1 MKQSVRFNTT
11 EDDDDQGEHERNVK
25 HSNFK
30 SSSRSNS
37 ASNSNGKVS
46 HRSFHGKTFK
56 VHGFEGEKRDNLENF
71 IEEHGG
77 TVLDTVDE
85 QTSYVVTSKTQMET
99 NSPEYEELIGY
110 NSNAKI
116 VDDKFVYNKVYVKY
130 KSGSPSVRN
139 RRGSYDQEGE
149 DVVEGDE
156 EDEGIQQRRSRFSN
170 GNNRK
175 SRRNGNQ
182 KNTGSHSKKRFP
194 KSGNYRDN
202 YFARNG
208 LDREDE
214 EGKDDEEGEYFPRRT
229 KKQWEDESAS
239 GSDDSENIQAPG
251 YSMGNEPEVDNNEY
265 FDNLFAS
272 DASLTGDAKKE
283 RIAWQSMLSSVL
295 TGEVIKSEKRRLS
308 GSNSEQAANTNYQI
322 WLGVRAIT
330 RCHLVTEEKSIVEQM
345 RQNIDEVLQEVIDFA
360 VKPGHVPALD
370 QVKEIL
376 ERVRRCET
384 LYPSRRAMMNDK
396 PLYKSKECQYSLDA
410 LNSWLT
416 ITESL
421 QTQLKILQNWTG
433 SETLEIARPKD
444 APANAENSS
453 FIERILKENG
463 LKRTFDKQTLYT
475 LHSLLAKAKLVM
487 IDNANA
493 FAKMNLP
500 PYRDELQK
508 LLNFPTKLM
517 EECMKLLLEYPTL
530 TEPTI
535 LMIEQQMEDF
545 RVSLELACKIKHQY
559 LELIKP
565 APGWEIPPCIDENYN
580 FVLLNLLQFYF
591 KLLQWKLK
599 DGAKTL
605 FFKEAEILEY
615 EWSFLSEICQQIGG
629 GDSVT
634 AEQVCSLTRTLLLSV
649 MKYFESQLTLPAKL
663 DANDI
668 TKRYNKILETVRLR
682 ARKILR
688 FTKFLFGNLENSADY
703 FIDDANYP
711 AFIEALERSNH
722 VLVYPDTF
730 EENGVCIVVDPS
742 LECQPEMIRKLL
754 KAVFPLYEKQPDNH
768 DEELEDLKYL
778 LILSPRVPFEWNGPY
793 VNISLEG
800 INIELK
806 NHRTRLVA
814 DAAYPRLQACRQKF
828 RTAVEGVEIQC
839 VSESRAN
846 VQSVNREMQRIK
858 KTINSFVTYII
869 ESVSHIREIMKNIEC
884 QELIENFFSFAAEFG
899 QRCMRYMHHH
909 KARNELNI
917 KLNQLAID
925 WVSFICDDCEPTDR
939 KTFRWAVI
947 ALEFAMATNRG
958 FNILGLEE
966 SDFSMLRSKVSI
978 CMTLLI
984 SHFDILGAR
993 STHETQERQRQ
1004 EAAVRIGMPK
1014 YSLQDYDKDSKLDG
1028 EEALIARDEWIASLK
1043 RLEAELAKKKLDQGL
1058 VGKVLDDNQPEN
1070 KQLVF
1075 LASSSTNISLRWQ
1088 QGKFLG
1094 GGTFGSVYVA
1104 TNMDSGEVM
1113 AVKEIRFQDPSSL
1126 STLVKSVKEE
1136 MSVMELLNHP
1146 NIVSYYGIEVHRD
1159 RVYIF
1164 MEYCQGGSLGSL
1176 LEHGRIEAEYWI
1188 QFYTYQMLL
1197 GLIYLHENN
1206 IVHRDIKPDNIL
1218 LDHEGNIKFVDF
1230 GAAKILAKNQK
1241 TLGRTIVHQKTHV
1254 HSLTGTPMYMA
1265 PEIITGEEKGRKG
1278 SMDIW
1283 SLGCCVLEMA
1293 TGRRPWSNLDN
1304 EWAVMYHVV
1313 TGHPPLPDPSQL
1325 SELGMDFLK
1334 KCFTR
1339 SSAERPTARELLEHS
1354 WIQEQLET
1362 RGDES
1367 VSTDWTPMSSDA
1379 PSSNGTTISNT
1390 TGTSDSG
1397 PYFASTNMTP
1407 DDETLVESDR
1417 EQGPKTLNIK
1427 NDDRS
1432 SSPNNDLVE
1441 SDTKIVK
1448 VVVNQYL

>member
-1 MKQSVRFNTT
+1 TMKPSVRFNTK
-11 EDDDDQGEHERNVK
+11 EDDDQDASK
-25 HSNFK
+25 W
-30 SSSRSNS
+30 SNS
-37 ASNSNGKVS
+37 
-46 HRSFHGKTFK
+46 
-56 VHGFEGEKRDNLENF
+56 
-71 IEEHGG
+71 
-77 TVLDTVDE
+77 
-85 QTSYVVTSKTQMET
+85 
-99 NSPEYEELIGY
+99 
-110 NSNAKI
+110 
-116 VDDKFVYNKVYVKY
+116 
-130 KSGSPSVRN
+130 
-139 RRGSYDQEGE
+139 
-149 DVVEGDE
+149 
-156 EDEGIQQRRSRFSN
+156 
-170 GNNRK
+170 RK
-175 SRRNGNQ
+175 
-182 KNTGSHSKKRFP
+182 K
-194 KSGNYRDN
+194 YRDH

-208 LDREDE
+208 RDREDKE
-214 EGKDDEEGEYFPRRT
+214 EKAEDDGDEYY
-229 KKQWEDESAS
+229 ESVS
-239 GSDDSENIQAPG
+239 GSDDSEDIQSPG
-251 YSMGNEPEVDNNEY
+251 YSMGGFPNEPEVDNNEY
-265 FDNLFAS
+265 FDNLFANG
-272 DASLTGDAKKE
+272 ATLTGDAKKE

-308 GSNSEQAANTNYQI
+308 GSNSEEAASINYQI

-330 RCHLVTEEKSIVEQM
+330 RCHLITEEKSIVDEM
-345 RQNIDEVLQEVIDFA
+345 RRHVDDVLQEVIDFK
-360 VKPGHVPALD
+360 VKPGHVSALD
-370 QVKEIL
+370 QVGNIL
-376 ERVRRCET
+376 KKVRRCEN
-384 LYPSRRAMMNDK
+384 LYPSRRAMMNEK
-396 PLYKSKECQYSLDA
+396 SLYKSKEFQYSLDA

-444 APANAENSS
+444 APANAENSP

-463 LKRTFDKQTLYT
+463 LKRTFDKRTLST
-475 LHSLLAKAKLVM
+475 LHTLLSKAKRVM
-487 IDNANA
+487 IDNADA

-500 PYRDELQK
+500 PYVDELQK

-530 TEPTI
+530 SEPTI

-565 APGWEIPPCIDENYN
+565 APGWDIPPCIDENYN
-580 FVLLNLLQFYF
+580 TVLLDLLKFYF

-634 AEQVCSLTRTLLLSV
+634 AAEVCSLTKTLLQSV
-649 MKYFESQLTLPAKL
+649 MKYFESQLTLPDNL
-663 DANDI
+663 DANGI
-668 TKRYNKILETVRLR
+668 TKWYNKILETVRLR
-682 ARKILR
+682 A
-688 FTKFLFGNLENSADY
+688 
-703 FIDDANYP
+703 P
-711 AFIEALERSNH
+711 LERTNH

-730 EENGVCIVVDPS
+730 EENGVCIVVEPS
-742 LECQPEMIRKLL
+742 LEDDPEMIRKLL
-754 KAVFPLYEKQPDNH
+754 KAVFPLYVKQPDN

-806 NHRTRLVA
+806 SHRTRLVA
-814 DAAYPRLQACRQKF
+814 DAAYPRLQACKQKF

-839 VSESRAN
+839 VTESRAN
-846 VQSVNREMQRIK
+846 VQSVNREMQKIK
-858 KTINSFVTYII
+858 KTINNFVTSII
-869 ESVSHIREIMKNIEC
+869 QSVSHIRKITHGIEC

-899 QRCMRYMHHH
+899 QRCLRYMHHH

-917 KLNQLAID
+917 KLNRLAID
-925 WVSFICDDCEPTDR
+925 WVSFICDDCVPTDR

-958 FNILGLEE
+958 NNILGLEE
-966 SDFSMLRSKVSI
+966 TDFSMLRSKVSI

-1004 EAAVRIGMPK
+1004 EAAVRGIPK
-1014 YSLQDYDKDSKLDG
+1014 YSLQYQDDDSKTDG
-1028 EEALIARDEWIASLK
+1028 EETLVARVEWLASLK
-1043 RLEAELAKKKLDQGL
+1043 RLETELAKKEMDQGL
-1058 VGKVLDDNQPEN
+1058 IGKVLDDNQPEN

-1075 LASSSTNISLRWQ
+1075 LASSSSNISLRWQ

-1104 TNMDSGEVM
+1104 TNIDSGEVM

-1146 NIVSYYGIEVHRD
+1146 NIVNYYGIEVHRD

-1164 MEYCQGGSLGSL
+1164 MEYCQGGSLG
-1176 LEHGRIEAEYWI
+1176 
-1188 QFYTYQMLL
+1188 
-1197 GLIYLHENN
+1197 
-1206 IVHRDIKPDNIL
+1206 DIKPDNIL

-1241 TLGRTIVHQKTHV
+1241 TLGRTTVQQKTHV

-1313 TGHPPLPDPSQL
+1313 SGHPPLPDPSQL
-1325 SELGMDFLK
+1325 SERGIDFLK
-1334 KCFTR
+1334 RCFTR
-1339 SSAERPTARELLEHS
+1339 SSAERPTAKELLEDP
-1354 WIQEQLET
+1354 WIQENLET
-1362 RGDES
+1362 PDDMGASNDWKS
-1367 VSTDWTPMSSDA
+1367 VAT
-1379 PSSNGTTISNT
+1379 SNGTSVA
-1390 TGTSDSG
+1390 SDSNQ
-1397 PYFASTNMTP
+1397 YFASANTTLAA
-1407 DDETLVESDR
+1407 DSLVESDG
-1417 EQGPKTLNIK
+1417 ESKNLKVLNDKIT
-1427 NDDRS
+1427 NDKS
-1432 SSPNNDLVE
+1432 SSPNNDSVDSVSKLVKE
-1441 SDTKIVK
+1441 
-1448 VVVNQYL
+1448 VVN